1 MINTFKPNYFTY
13 LMYDKI
19 VILEIMINIEIFYCK
34 LWSGAE
40 IANELIVYILF
51 YLLACINF
59 DLHSTCLCE

>member
-51 YLLACINF
+51 YL
-59 DLHSTCLCE
+59 